1 MANAIYNQLNKQTPQ
16 QGGNM
21 LQQFQS
27 FMQAYKGQDPNA
39 LIQQAVSSGRI
50 SQEQLNLI
58 QQRAGQIAGMLDG
71 LKGQFGF

>member
-1 MANAIYNQLNKQTPQ
+1 MANAVFQQLNRGKQHG
-16 QGGNM
+16 GGNM
-21 LQQFQS
+21 IQQFNS
-27 FMQAYKGQDPNA
+27 FMQAYRGQDPNA

-50 SQEQLNLI
+50 SQDQLNII